1 MERRQ
6 SVSLRYSSP
15 LLNVSDAEKAD
26 QMEELFNPHLTGGGR
41 PDIQLCIFPHLA
53 EFLVIDSRE
62 DEPQVLLLNTD
73 DVFDEE
79 FYRTVEAEFSETLR
93 SSSDFLFSHFM
104 NLPISVE
111 ESVRDIAMTFILD
124 RLGVQVEN
132 EDEIPSVV
140 VYVVSGGAL
149 TSHAQ
154 KILDGL
160 KELIHTSFRGPE
172 LDRWGETI
180 ADLVERETVIMR
192 KVNEQQ
198 MADALKSDSP
208 DYFTLWESRN

>member
-1 MERRQ
+1 MEQ
-6 SVSLRYSSP
+6 
-15 LLNVSDAEKAD
+15 
-26 QMEELFNPHLTGGGR
+26 LFNPQLPGGGR
-41 PDIQLCIFPHLA
+41 PDIQLCIFPHLP

-62 DEPQVLLLNTD
+62 ETPQVMLLNTD

-79 FYRTVEAEFSETLR
+79 FYRTVESEFSETLR
-93 SSSDFLFSHFM
+93 SSSEFLFSHFM
-104 NLPISVE
+104 NLPFSIE

-124 RLGVQVEN
+124 RLGVQVDA

-149 TSHAQ
+149 TSHSG

-160 KELIHTSFRGPE
+160 KDLIHTSSRGTE
-172 LDRWGETI
+172 AEHWEDTI
-180 ADLVERETVIMR
+180 ADLVERESVIMK

-198 MADALKSDSP
+198 MEDALKGDSP

>member
-1 MERRQ
+1 M
-6 SVSLRYSSP
+6 
-15 LLNVSDAEKAD
+15 
-26 QMEELFNPHLTGGGR
+26 
-41 PDIQLCIFPHLA
+41 
-53 EFLVIDSRE
+53 
-62 DEPQVLLLNTD
+62 LLNTD
-73 DVFDEE
+73 DIFDEE

-104 NLPISVE
+104 NLPVSIE

-124 RLGVQVEN
+124 RLGVQVDN
-132 EDEIPSVV
+132 EDEIPSIV

>member
-1 MERRQ
+1 M
-6 SVSLRYSSP
+6 
-15 LLNVSDAEKAD
+15 
-26 QMEELFNPHLTGGGR
+26 
-41 PDIQLCIFPHLA
+41 
-53 EFLVIDSRE
+53 
-62 DEPQVLLLNTD
+62 LLNTD

-104 NLPISVE
+104 NLPVSIE

-124 RLGVQVEN
+124 RLGVQVDN

-154 KILDGL
+154 NILDGL
-160 KELIHTSFRGPE
+160 NELNHSSFQGSE
-172 LDRWGETI
+172 SDRWGETS
-180 ADLVERETVIMR
+180 ADLVERETVIMQ

>member
-1 MERRQ
+1 
-6 SVSLRYSSP
+6 
-15 LLNVSDAEKAD
+15 
-26 QMEELFNPHLTGGGR
+26 MEELFNPHLTGGGR

-124 RLGVQVEN
+124 RLGVQVEK

-198 MADALKSDSP
+198 LADALKSDSP